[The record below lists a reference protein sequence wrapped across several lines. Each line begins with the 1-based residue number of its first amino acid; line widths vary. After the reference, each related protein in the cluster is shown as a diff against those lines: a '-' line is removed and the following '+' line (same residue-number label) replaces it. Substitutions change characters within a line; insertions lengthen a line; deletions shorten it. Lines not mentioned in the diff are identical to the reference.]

1 MICDFYP
8 TLIVPT
14 SLNNFLSE
22 THIKD
27 VLKASSEIYYGRL
40 VSYKQINF
48 IKTENTII

>member
-22 THIKD
+22 THIKH
-27 VLKASSEIYYGRL
+27 VLKASLEIYYGRL